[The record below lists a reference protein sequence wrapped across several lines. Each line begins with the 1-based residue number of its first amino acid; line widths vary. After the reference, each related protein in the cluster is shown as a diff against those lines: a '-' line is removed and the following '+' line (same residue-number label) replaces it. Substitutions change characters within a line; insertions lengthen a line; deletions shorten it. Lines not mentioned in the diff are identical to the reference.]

1 MDWPAAFGGWMA
13 SDVGRDVLVVAPS
26 GADATVVKDV
36 LARVGLETRICR
48 RAAALGDEIRRGAG
62 AAIIAEEA
70 IGAADVDI
78 LNELLAAQAD
88 WSDLPVIL
96 LAAAGHDVGPLL
108 EKLCRSASRHVS
120 VLERPIRSSTLQAA
134 AQAAIRSRER
144 QYQVRNELERRRRAE
159 CALRS
164 SEERLRLA
172 AEAAQ
177 FGTYD
182 VDLVDGDIST
192 TLETRRI
199 LGAEETVEPLS
210 AELLVKQIHPEDRQR
225 VWDAM
230 MASFDPNGVG
240 VVDEEHR
247 VVLPDGDVRWV
258 MVRGRTTFDG
268 EGRQRCAV
276 RSTGTMIDITK
287 RKRAEEQLKE
297 ADRRKDKFL
306 ATLAHE
312 LRNPMAALRISLDVV
327 AMTEGRGANAA
338 KSCQIMERQIE
349 TLVRLVDDLVDV
361 SRIIQDKMQLR
372 RARVQLHSV
381 IERALEDSAF
391 AIEEAGHELSVSVP
405 PEPIELDADPV
416 RLAQVFANLLSN
428 AAKYTPRCGHI
439 DLEAERLAEG
449 VRVSVRDDGFG
460 ISAAQRETIFE
471 MFGQA
476 HGTLERGQKGLGIGL
491 SLAKSLIEMHGGTI
505 EVHSDGAD
513 LGSRFDV
520 WLPVAESAGENANGG
535 APPERPRAVER
546 RRVLV
551 VDDNR
556 DAAQALAEW
565 MELQG
570 HESRCAYDG
579 AEALVEAARF
589 RPQLVLLDIGLPKM
603 TGYDVARRIRSE
615 PWGEGMILAAISGWG
630 RDADR
635 AEAARAGFDRHLTK
649 PPQPESLRA
658 LLDLVADKD

>member
-1 MDWPAAFGGWMA
+1 MFVD
-13 SDVGRDVLVVAPS
+13 STTKRDAEHCILVMTPS
-26 GADATVVKDV
+26 GADAEVVSEV
-36 LARVGLETRICR
+36 LERIGLATRVCPTTASLGARI
-48 RAAALGDEIRRGAG
+48 RAGAG
-62 AAIIAEEA
+62 AAVVAEEA
-70 IGAADVDI
+70 IGPDDI
-78 LNELLAAQAD
+78 EVISALLAAQPE
-88 WSDLPVIL
+88 WSDIPVLL

-108 EKLCRSASRHVS
+108 ERLCRTARRHIS

-144 QYQVRNELERRRRAE
+144 QYQVRDELELRRRAE
-159 CALRS
+159 SALRA

-172 AEAAQ
+172 AEAAR

-182 VDLVDGDIST
+182 VDLISGNVAT

-199 LGAEETVEPLS
+199 LGADEALDPLP
-210 AELLVKQIHPEDRQR
+210 AELLVEQIHPEDRQT
-225 VWDAM
+225 VFDAM
-230 MASFDPNGVG
+230 LASFDPHGKG

-247 VVLPDGDVRWV
+247 VVLPDGTVRWI
-258 MVRGRTTFDG
+258 MVRGRTTFG
-268 EGRQRCAV
+268 AGGVRAV

-297 ADRRKDKFL
+297 ADRRKDRFL

-312 LRNPMAALRISLDVV
+312 LRNPMAALRISLDVL
-327 AMTEGRGANAA
+327 AMNEGLGANAA

-361 SRIIQDKMQLR
+361 SRIIQDKLQLR
-372 RARVQLHSV
+372 RTRVHLNSV
-381 IERALEDSAF
+381 VERALEDSA
-391 AIEEAGHELSVSVP
+391 ASIDEAGHTLSVSIP
-405 PEPIELDADPV
+405 RTPIEVDADPV
-416 RLAQVFANLLSN
+416 RLAQVLANLLSN
-428 AAKYTPRCGHI
+428 ATKYTPRGGRI
-439 DLEAERLAEG
+439 GLTVERQADR
-449 VRVSVRDDGFG
+449 VRISVSDDGYG
-460 ISAAQRETIFE
+460 ISADQRDTIFE

-513 LGSRFDV
+513 RGSRFDV
-520 WLPVAESAGENANGG
+520 WLPVADNVGESANGG
-535 APPERPRAVER
+535 APLERSRAVER

-579 AEALVEAARF
+579 DEALIEASRF

-615 PWGEGMILAAISGWG
+615 PWGEGMVLAAVSGWG
-630 RDADR
+630 SDADR

-658 LLDLVADKD
+658 LLNLVADKD